1 MKKLVSA
8 LMLCLAATNVFAQ
21 KIDPKKDFHAVKRY
35 DAYYATQGVAVDK
48 HHFYAIENNH
58 ITKFTLAG
66 DSITT
71 WHEPNKDKIRHINS
85 AFVKGHR
92 LYCTHSNY
100 PLVPMA
106 SSVEIFDTRTMQHIE
121 SISLGIDIGSCVWF
135 TPGKG
140 CWYAFFAHYS
150 GGGKEPGKDVSWSQL
165 VKYDKKWR
173 RLEAWILP
181 KELIEELHPNSLSGG
196 VLVDDIF
203 YCMCHDNEKCYLM
216 KLPKYGMQLD
226 WVGTINVPIA
236 GQAIDIDKD
245 GNMWGINRKNR
256 QVIKASQ
263 R

>member
-1 MKKLVSA
+1 MKKLFSTI
-8 LMLCLAATNVFAQ
+8 LLCLTVSNLMAQ
-21 KIDPKKDFHAVKRY
+21 KIDPKKDFHIVKHY

-48 HHFYAIENNH
+48 HHFYAIEKNH
-58 ITKFTLAG
+58 ITKFTIAG

-106 SSVEIFDTRTMQHIE
+106 SSVEIFDTRTMQHVE

-150 GGGKEPGKDVSWSQL
+150 GNGKEPGKDVSWSQL

-173 RLEAWILP
+173 RLQAWILP
-181 KELIEELHPNSLSGG
+181 KQLIEELHPNSVAGG
-196 VLVDDIF
+196 VLVDDPF
-203 YCMCHDNEKCYLM
+203 CCMGHDNEKCYLV
-216 KLPKYGMQLD
+216 KLPKYGMQLE
-226 WVGTINVPIA
+226 WVGTINVPIP
-236 GQAIDIDKD
+236 GQAIDIDKQ
-245 GNMWGINRKNR
+245 GNIWGINRKNR
-256 QVIKASQ
+256 QVIKTSQ
-263 R
+263 K